1 MYGEYKKYITI
12 MGLVKP
18 VLRLIQGKIFPGMSA
33 NSFST
38 FEKFSAHYSF
48 PRTSQRTGFPLFH
61 TRNLQPPARPEHA
74 IFNGSRDASESEAF
88 RRSRVFPRE
97 ASPEYKRYILK
108 NAENQFIDSIIY

>member
-74 IFNGSRDASESEAF
+74 IFNGSRDASEKNSET
-88 RRSRVFPRE
+88 RLD
-97 ASPEYKRYILK
+97 K
-108 NAENQFIDSIIY
+108 DMTCSIIQFSRRIQTDLFKKDGI